1 MTHATQSQS
10 TVRVGIFGSVASA
23 DAAIVRLINA
33 GFTKEQITVVAPRR
47 IKDHF
52 APEHPME
59 PGGSHTAG
67 AVAVGGAIG
76 AVLGGVIAAA
86 AIIGTGATALIVAGP
101 LVAAAAGGAA
111 AGGFI
116 GAMMT
121 RGVEREAA
129 QFYDQAVRDGKIL
142 VGVAYTG
149 ADQRARL
156 TLVERVL
163 NEAGAEPLPLQQG

>member
-1 MTHATQSQS
+1 MAQTTHSQP
-10 TVRVGIFGSVASA
+10 TVRVGVFGSVGEA

-33 GFTKEQITVVAPRR
+33 GFTKDQITVVAPHAIRN
-47 IKDHF
+47 HF
-52 APEHPME
+52 SQEHAME
-59 PGGSHTAG
+59 PGGAHTTA
-67 AVAVGGAIG
+67 AAAMGGAIG

-86 AIIGTGATALIVAGP
+86 TIIGTGATALIVAGP

-129 QFYDQAVRDGKIL
+129 QFYDQAVRAGKII
-142 VGVAYTG
+142 VGVVY
-149 ADQRARL
+149 DRPDREARL
-156 TLVERVL
+156 ALAERVL
-163 NEAGAEPLPLQQG
+163 AEAGAEPIPLKEG